1 MSIVSFGQLHYLL
14 KYMYVINLKGKM
26 LNSKTWIYIFNRYGI
41 RGS

>member
-26 LNSKTWIYIFNRYGI
+26 LNSKTCMDLYF
-41 RGS
+41 